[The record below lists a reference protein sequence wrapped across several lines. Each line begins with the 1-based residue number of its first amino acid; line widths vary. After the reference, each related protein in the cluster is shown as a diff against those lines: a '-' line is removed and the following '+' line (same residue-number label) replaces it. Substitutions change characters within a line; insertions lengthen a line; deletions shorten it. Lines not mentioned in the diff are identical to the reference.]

1 MKITMSLVLS
11 IALVA
16 VAGLF
21 SSAIFGLIDVKPD
34 AQTSATVSGLITG
47 HVITTHSDAAGNIL
61 SYRQSDNL
69 IVNQGENCVSKRMFS
84 NSTTGTTVCTGLNND
99 GFRYISI
106 GNGTATVASDNVRL
120 DSEHN
125 ATSYGQETAIVSS
138 GNVLLRQPA
147 TMNWASSNS
156 TGSGSGTVA
165 DVIMTAIFKNVNGGA
180 GTTVGTGAVMVTESG
195 LFNVTSKT
203 IGTDGVAFSSIV
215 NQDGMFARQTFS
227 QIQMNPSDTLT
238 VQWTMSVGG
247 STLANLTP

>member
-1 MKITMSLVLS
+1 MKITMPLVLG

-69 IVNQGENCVSKRMFS
+69 IVNQGENCVSKLLFA
-84 NSTTGTTVCTGLNND
+84 NSTAGVGTTVCTGDNRD

-106 GNGTATVASDNVRL
+106 GNGTAAVASDNVRL
-120 DSEHN
+120 DNEHN

-138 GNVLLRQPA
+138 GN
-147 TMNWASSNS
+147 
-156 TGSGSGTVA
+156 
-165 DVIMTAIFKNVNGGA
+165 
-180 GTTVGTGAVMVTESG
+180 
-195 LFNVTSKT
+195 
-203 IGTDGVAFSSIV
+203 
-215 NQDGMFARQTFS
+215 
-227 QIQMNPSDTLT
+227 
-238 VQWTMSVGG
+238 
-247 STLANLTP
+247 